1 MRLICELNEDVS
13 VLSEAVGTDG
23 TKKYFI
29 EGIFLQAGIPN
40 RNRRVY
46 PIGIMEA
53 EVHRYTEEK
62 IKKNRSYGELEHP
75 SGPKIN
81 LDRVSHMIT
90 ELKQQGNDW
99 YGKAQL
105 SEDTP
110 CGKIA
115 VGLVKLG
122 ANLGVSSRGLGSLRN
137 RNGLMEV
144 QNDFW
149 LATPADIVSDPS
161 APDAFVNGI
170 MEGVE
175 WICENGIWH
184 QRQIEDAR
192 AELNKAARN
201 PNKELFEQ
209 VGVDLFKKFMSTL

>member
-1 MRLICELNEDVS
+1 MRLICEINEEVN
-13 VLSEAVGTDG
+13 VLTEAVGTNG
-23 TKKYFI
+23 SKKYFI
-29 EGIFLQAGIPN
+29 EGTFLQAGIQN
-40 RNRRVY
+40 RNGRVY
-46 PIGIMEA
+46 PVGIMEQ
-53 EVHRYTEEK
+53 EVHRYTNDK

-75 SGPKIN
+75 TGPKIN
-81 LDRVSHMIT
+81 LDRVSHMIR

-99 YGKAQL
+99 YGKAEL

-115 VGLVKLG
+115 IGLVKMG

-144 QNDFW
+144 QNDFY

-161 APDAFVNGI
+161 APDAFVKGI

-175 WICENGIWH
+175 WIHENGIWQ
-184 QRQIEDAR
+184 QRQIDEAKS
-192 AELNKAARN
+192 AINTAARN
-201 PNKELFEQ
+201 PNKQLVEEVGISLFH
-209 VGVDLFKKFMSTL
+209 KFMSSL